1 MFALTL
7 LFSVSQQCLI
17 LLCAPGDTTFSILQE
32 RVTSISPLFPSF
44 FVFFFFT
51 SFYRGKKRPGG
62 SVWPVLLIQILTMTS
77 DWADK

>member
-44 FVFFFFT
+44 FVFFFFEGPGKI
-51 SFYRGKKRPGG
+51 FYSLCKNQ
-62 SVWPVLLIQILTMTS
+62 L
-77 DWADK
+77 D